1 MFFIESYYH
10 LTLANYIQIKEQ
22 RLIIKERM
30 SGYIYCKIYYGI
42 WVPDFALDGQKA
54 IISNT
59 IFRRWCWLGF
69 CCELRRWIRQELAQN
84 EFDIIVDTL
93 YSRIRKGWC
102 WRHRVQNGYRFLCLY
117 LFNISKCNITALC
130 RKNIILP
137 LYLPL
142 IYSVK
147 MVDNK

>member
-54 IISNT
+54 IICNT
-59 IFRRWCWLGF
+59 IFRKWCWLGF

-84 EFDIIVDTL
+84 EFDTIVDNL
-93 YSRIRKGWC
+93 YRRIRGRWC
-102 WRHRVQNGYRFLCLY
+102 WRHRMSNGDSFLCLY
-117 LFNISKCNITALC
+117 LSNITKCNITALWT
-130 RKNIILP
+130 KKIIIHH
-137 LYLPL
+137 
-142 IYSVK
+142 IYH
-147 MVDNK
+147 

>member
-54 IISNT
+54 IICNT

-84 EFDIIVDTL
+84 ELIQSWIL
-93 YSRIRKGWC
+93 YIGGLGGNGAGGTGCRTATCFSVFIFLISLNVTSR
-102 WRHRVQNGYRFLCLY
+102 L
-117 LFNISKCNITALC
+117 
-130 RKNIILP
+130 
-137 LYLPL
+137 
-142 IYSVK
+142 SVGK
-147 MVDNK
+147 T